1 MQVVK
6 GSIALNVLLS
16 ERAFTV
22 VLIRCEFVQ
31 HTQQENA
38 KCDCSHEPHSVTV
51 IVAFALV
58 RGLLIWRCT
67 HFKRVFADKKRLK
80 YQTVDFVAAV
90 KHMQS
95 LPVHIQSQHIS
106 KFHLK

>member
-1 MQVVK
+1 MVK

-16 ERAFTV
+16 ERAFTL

-51 IVAFALV
+51 IVAFARV
-58 RGLLIWRCT
+58 RDLPCRCT